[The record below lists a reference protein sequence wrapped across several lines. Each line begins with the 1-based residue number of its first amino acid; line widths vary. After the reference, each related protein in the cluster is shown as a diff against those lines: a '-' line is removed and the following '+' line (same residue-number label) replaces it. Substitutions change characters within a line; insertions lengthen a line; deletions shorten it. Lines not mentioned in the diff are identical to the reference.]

1 MIIAVLAS
9 GSGTNLQALIDTLH
23 VADSEPVRI
32 GLVLSDRPSAGALR
46 RAREAGIPTAVV
58 SARKY
63 PTRDAFDDAIVAT
76 LDAHDVELV
85 VDRDVWKAKAFQCHP
100 LVNTSTLVV
109 PKAHIERFLEA
120 TGHEARVAS
129 VPGRR

>member
-1 MIIAVLAS
+1 MLAFV
-9 GSGTNLQALIDTLH
+9 N
-23 VADSEPVRI
+23 DSN
-32 GLVLSDRPSAGALR
+32 
-46 RAREAGIPTAVV
+46 
-58 SARKY
+58 
-63 PTRDAFDDAIVAT
+63 
-76 LDAHDVELV
+76 HDVELV